1 MAATTFID
9 GSFLTP
15 TFVNTLYQAGGGH
28 VHDGVDA
35 DGHAPKINLANQVT
49 AALPMTSLAFKLRGY
64 IDGLTTNVF
73 LSSGTLYQITVKA
86 GQCMDDTNTQ
96 FGTSAAPLVK
106 SLSNTGAVLPWV
118 AGASGG
124 AGATG
129 ISYVPGSWYYIF
141 ALINTA
147 GAVDF
152 IMDNDTAGS
161 HIAATATGYAY
172 KRRIAAI
179 YATTAGA
186 FRFYQ
191 QYGDFFG
198 WASAP
203 IAQYSGDFTDGA
215 TSVLVPLTGIVP
227 AAISMARVKLTA
239 IALYANDTPPPAWPQ
254 LPAVS
259 GNFVC
264 QVSLTTSGANP
275 PDVYLA
281 TPYSGTA
288 AVAASP
294 IVSSAN
300 VDILTSATPDVT
312 MYYYLLNSTVGAWAT
327 GVRFMIDGLG
337 YFDLRGKDA

>member
-49 AALPMTSLAFKLRGY
+49 AALPMISLAFKLRGY
-64 IDGLTTNVF
+64 IDGLATNVF
-73 LSSGTLYQITVKA
+73 LSGGTLYQITVKA

-124 AGATG
+124 AAATG

-215 TSVLVPLTGIVP
+215 ASVLVPLTGIVP

-239 IALYANDTPPPAWPQ
+239 VALYIASTPPPPWGA
-254 LPAVS
+254 
-259 GNFVC
+259 NKFVC
-264 QVSLTTSGANP
+264 QASLSCIDST
-275 PDVYLA
+275 PDVYLG
-281 TPYSGTA
+281 TPYSGSTA
-288 AVAASP
+288 TVEAP
-294 IVSSAN
+294 IVSAAT
-300 VDILTSATPDVT
+300 VDVLTSATPDVT
-312 MYYYLLNSTVGAWAT
+312 LYYYLLNSTYGAWST
-327 GVRFMIDGLG
+327 GVQFKVGGLG